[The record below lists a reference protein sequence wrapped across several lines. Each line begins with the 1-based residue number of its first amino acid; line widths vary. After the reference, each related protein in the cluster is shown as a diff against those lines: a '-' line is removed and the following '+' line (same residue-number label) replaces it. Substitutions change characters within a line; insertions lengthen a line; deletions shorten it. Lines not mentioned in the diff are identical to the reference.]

1 MRTLFTLVALVLAL
15 AVVGLLVR
23 QQLARVA
30 PASGAAMSSAP
41 GVAPPMAGAISAQP
55 PTQQVQQVQQ
65 AVEALVQQPRS
76 LPDEAK

>member
-30 PASGAAMSSAP
+30 PASGAMSSAP
-41 GVAPPMAGAISAQP
+41 GVAPPMAGAVSAQP